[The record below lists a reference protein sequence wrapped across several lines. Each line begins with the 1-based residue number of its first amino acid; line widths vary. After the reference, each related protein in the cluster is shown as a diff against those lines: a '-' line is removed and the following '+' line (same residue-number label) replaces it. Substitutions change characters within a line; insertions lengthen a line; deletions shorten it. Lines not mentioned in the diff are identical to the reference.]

1 MGLDITAY
9 REIKKVEL
17 PDDSEE
23 VSEAFMA
30 EGGFRLYHNSDF
42 PGRSNDVPEGY
53 YTCTESDGFR
63 AGSYGGYNA
72 WREQLAQMAGY
83 PKATGEGLRA
93 GTERHDQGAWNAT
106 EGPFWEMIA
115 FSDCE
120 GVLGT
125 ATCAK
130 LAKDFADWQERAEAF
145 SMGLSTSVDDGWFM
159 TKYAE
164 WRAAF
169 ELASDGGALMFH

>member
-9 REIKKVEL
+9 REIKKVDL

-23 VSEAFMA
+23 VSEAFYA

-42 PGRSNDVPEGY
+42 SGRADDVPEGDY
-53 YTCTESDGFR
+53 ICAEDLGFR
-63 AGSYGGYNA
+63 AGSYSGYNS

-83 PKATGEGLRA
+83 PKARAEGFRDGA
-93 GTERHDQGAWNAT
+93 MRHDQGAWNAT
-106 EGPFWEMIA
+106 EGPFWEMIT

-145 SMGLSTSVDDGWFM
+145 SASADDKWFI
-159 TKYAE
+159 TKYNE

-169 ELASDGGALMFH
+169 DLAAVGGAVMFH